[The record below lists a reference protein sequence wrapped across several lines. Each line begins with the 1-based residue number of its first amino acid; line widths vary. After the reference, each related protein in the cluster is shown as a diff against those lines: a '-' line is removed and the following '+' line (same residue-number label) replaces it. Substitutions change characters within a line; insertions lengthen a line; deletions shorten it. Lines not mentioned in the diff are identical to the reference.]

1 MRTRRVGPFE
11 VSEIGLGCMS
21 LSHAYG
27 VKPAEDYSVKLL
39 RRALDLGCT
48 FFDTAALYGFGHN
61 ESLVGEAL
69 SGRRQDFMLAS
80 KCGII
85 RNAEGQRE
93 INGRPESLKHTCEES
108 LRRLKTDVIDLY
120 YLHRWDKAVA
130 IEESVG
136 ALADLVQAGKIRS
149 IGLSEV
155 SAAILRRAHA
165 VHPIA
170 AVQSEYSLWTRN
182 PEIAVLDAC
191 RELGTSFVAF
201 SPVGRGFLAGGVRDV
216 EALASSDMRRS
227 MPRFQG
233 ENLAANL
240 RLLAGLDDIARETG
254 ATVAQLSIAWV
265 LAQDEIVT
273 PIPGTASIAHMEEDF
288 AAADLKLDAGLLAR
302 LDGLINATTV
312 AGGRYGEAT
321 QREVDT
327 EDA

>member
-48 FFDTAALYGFGHN
+48 FFDTAALYGWGHN

-69 SGRRQDFMLAS
+69 SGRRGDFMLAS

-93 INGRPESLKHTCEES
+93 INGRPESLRRTCEES
-108 LRRLKTDVIDLY
+108 LQRLKTEVIDLY
-120 YLHRWDKAVA
+120 YLHRWDKRVA

-136 ALADLVQAGKIRS
+136 ALADLVKAGKIRA

-155 SAAILRRAHA
+155 SAATLRKAHA

-216 EALASSDMRRS
+216 EALAPSDMRRA

-240 RLLAGLDDIARETG
+240 RLLAGLDEIARETG